1 MRKMVNID
9 TAALKALE
17 LLAADRKMS
26 LQDLVD
32 EALADL
38 LKKHRRP
45 VTTKEMFAESLKGAR
60 RKRRAA

>member
-17 LLAADRKMS
+17 LLAADRKMG

-60 RKRRAA
+60 RKPKAA